1 MEQTVDLKK
10 ISLLFIKRIKNI
22 VFFTIIGALIAAV
35 TYYVYGALNSEGQFY
50 RVSAEYYIDFN
61 LEEYPGGVDYYNA
74 YTWDSILR
82 DDPIVDVA
90 MESLPDTYDK
100 EFVKSTIVGEML
112 GDYRILT
119 VHVTAK
125 DEMYVQEIA
134 KAVEKSLL
142 TFPQRIDMISSIE
155 RWSYEECY
163 PVVEENRI
171 LNASAVGALIG
182 FVVGLFWFVFAYILD
197 DAIYVESD
205 YTKYFDLPFL
215 GMITRGKSEL
225 CNQELQS
232 NLDKFIEKEKKYY
245 LVHVNEKS
253 MLPGNVY
260 QTLTDIYKAAP
271 MCVSMVGK
279 DLELLKTADGVILV
293 TPWGKKNSRMI
304 EKTIT
309 FLKKQGCV
317 PYATM
322 FYDADDRFL
331 KKYYGMK

>member
-22 VFFTIIGALIAAV
+22 VLFTTIGALIAAV
-35 TYYVYGALNSEGQFY
+35 TYYVYGAVTSEGQFY

-61 LEEYPGGVDYYNA
+61 MKDYPNGVDYYNA

-90 MESLPDTYDK
+90 MECLPDTYDK
-100 EFVKSTIVGEML
+100 EFVKSTIAGEML

-125 DEMYVQEIA
+125 DEMQVQEIA
-134 KAVEKSLL
+134 GAVEKSLL

-155 RWSYEECY
+155 KWSFEECH

-171 LNASAVGALIG
+171 LNASAVGALLG
-182 FVVGLFWFVFAYILD
+182 FVAGLFWFAFVYILD
-197 DAIYVESD
+197 DAIYVEGD

-215 GMITRGKSEL
+215 GMLTKAKSEL

-232 NLDKFIEKEKKYY
+232 NFEKFIEKEKKYY

-260 QTLTDIYKAAP
+260 QTLTDIYKEVP
-271 MCVSMVGK
+271 MCISMVGK

-293 TPWGKKNSRMI
+293 APWGKKNSRMI

-309 FLKKQGCV
+309 FLNKQECV

-331 KKYYGMK
+331 KKYYGIK